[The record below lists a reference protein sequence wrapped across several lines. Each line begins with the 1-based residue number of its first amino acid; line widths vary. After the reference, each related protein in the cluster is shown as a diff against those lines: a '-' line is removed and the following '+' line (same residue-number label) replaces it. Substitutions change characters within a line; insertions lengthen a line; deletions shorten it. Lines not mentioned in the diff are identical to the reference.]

1 MKALHPRIRTALAS
15 VHPTAKNPA
24 WHGAPTALGI
34 LRGVSPAVAQWR
46 PYAGAN
52 NIREITL
59 HIAFW
64 ENSVANRL
72 SGENMPAGFAQRKTS
87 WAATLETLDAPQW
100 KAEIDL
106 LKATHERLVRILTGF
121 DPRLLDQPIGKRTTR
136 PAAEYIHG
144 VAEHSLHHATQ
155 IEMLRTLARHADI
168 Q

>member
-1 MKALHPRIRTALAS
+1 MKALHPRIRTALVS
-15 VHPTAKNPA
+15 VHPTSKNPA

-34 LRGVSPAVAQWR
+34 LRGVSTAVALWR
-46 PYAGAN
+46 PYAGAS

-72 SGENMPAGFAQRKTS
+72 SGEIVPAGFTQRKTG
-87 WAATLETLDAPQW
+87 WAIMLDTIDAQQW

-106 LKATHERLVRILTGF
+106 LKAAHERLVRVLTGF
-121 DPRLLDQPIGKRTTR
+121 DPNLLDQPIGKRTTR

-144 VAEHSLHHATQ
+144 VAEHSLHHTTQ
-155 IEMLRTLARHADI
+155 IEMLRTLARHAGI